1 MVMTLILILS
11 KLVDIS
17 KYTALWRNLCHAT
30 LLKSHF
36 CMGDFLQICWVFP
49 GHLFR
54 RKRGA
59 GVVIF
64 ASRKFKFKLFLN
76 DLWYEPETL

>member
-30 LLKSHF
+30 LLKTSAWVISCKF
-36 CMGDFLQICWVFP
+36 AGFFQDTFSEEKGGRGWSFL
-49 GHLFR
+49 L
-54 RKRGA
+54 A
-59 GVVIF
+59 
-64 ASRKFKFKLFLN
+64 ANLN
-76 DLWYEPETL
+76 LNYF